1 MADQV
6 YEFHVADLLGPVTRS
21 ALPEL
26 TAHAGW
32 PGTVLTGRAAGPAE
46 FDGLLRRLEEQGL
59 SVTHIVISTST
70 RWCPARDRV
79 GELGHGPSEAAPQH
93 GPSRRGPG
101 ITRSGPT
108 ERTT

>member
-6 YEFHVADLLGPVTRS
+6 YEFRVADLVGPVTRS

-26 TAHAGW
+26 TAHAGS
-32 PGTVLTGRAAGPAE
+32 PGTVLTGRAAGPTE
-46 FDGLLRRLEEQGL
+46 FDGLLRRLGEQGL

-70 RWCPARDRV
+70 RWCPAGDDG
-79 GELGHGPSEAAPQH
+79 GELGHVPSEAAPQH
-93 GPSRRGPG
+93 GPSRSVPG
-101 ITRSGPT
+101 ITGAGPA